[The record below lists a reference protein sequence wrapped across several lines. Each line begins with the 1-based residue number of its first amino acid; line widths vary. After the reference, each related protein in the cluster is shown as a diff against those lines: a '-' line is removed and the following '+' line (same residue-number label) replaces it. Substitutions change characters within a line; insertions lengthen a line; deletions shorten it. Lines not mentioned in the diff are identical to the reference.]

1 MINLS
6 LMRTFLCQKLSLNG
20 YQIWSYSPFEHKWGL
35 VAQQNVQANLLPD
48 TSIENSTFP
57 LDHQNYYL
65 LDFPENYKVAI
76 SFKDIKPL
84 FTKEDMEFLYYLLYP
99 VYSDLATKSK
109 EVKLKKLIDGVQNI
123 TSTLDLD
130 ELLTTML
137 DNVATVIPGADVS
150 SLWLY
155 SPSMD
160 RLVCRAYKGW
170 NKDIEK
176 VQYKVGESVCGK
188 TYQDGKTRFYISSLH
203 VKESM
208 KGMSKKNQQFL
219 KSAFP
224 YPKIHASV
232 TVPISFRNEIL
243 GVLSIH
249 RGKRVPHITKWDLQ
263 LLKGLSAQ
271 IAIAIEN
278 ARLFTEIKRKNQ
290 VLVKQNEVHST
301 LTQLS
306 IQNKGIE
313 TITQELNR
321 MLGLPVFFVD
331 LNENKFYKTSKMQTS
346 FLSMDEISRIC
357 SEKYDS
363 MYVDVIDNEVKSLFI
378 YPILVNRLCYACIVV
393 LVPRPLTQMEHII
406 VERGGSVLALE
417 LAKRQLLTEV
427 HNKKIHDFYS
437 DLLKNDN
444 PNLLYQ
450 QGQEHGI
457 DLKNDLFT
465 IKVELSNYQDPQNLQ
480 TTVHRFVSRMNHH
493 FRDEEKIIFGNHN
506 KVSILFSVKHPTERS
521 SIIKKL
527 NSILTEWEQNDGQKL
542 YAGIGMMYRGIEA
555 VKKSDSEANKALTY
569 LSSRKRTGSIEFSGI
584 GINRLFLNLS
594 NEEVDE
600 FLQEIFSPLAAHG
613 GRNSELEQTLL
624 SYMKWNR
631 NAAKTAEDL
640 HIHINTLYQRIRK
653 IEDTLGISL
662 EKPEDLLKM
671 QLAYHLRE
679 TFE

>member
-1 MINLS
+1 MI
-6 LMRTFLCQKLSLNG
+6 RTFLSQKLSLKD
-20 YQIWSYSPFEHKWGL
+20 YQIWAYSPFEQKWSL
-35 VAQQNVQANLLPD
+35 VIQQTVQTNPHPD

-65 LDFPENYKVAI
+65 LDFPENHKVAI
-76 SFKDIKPL
+76 SFKDMKPL
-84 FTKEDMEFLYYLLYP
+84 LTKEDMDFLNNLLFP
-99 VYSDLATKSK
+99 VYSELAAKSK
-109 EVKLKKLIDGVQNI
+109 EVKLQKLIDGVQNI

-155 SPSMD
+155 SPSID

-170 NKDIEK
+170 NKDIEQ
-176 VQYKVGESVCGK
+176 VQYKGGESDCEK
-188 TYQDGKTRFYISSLH
+188 TFQDGKTRFYISSLH

-208 KGMSKKNQQFL
+208 KGISKKNLQFL
-219 KSAFP
+219 QSAFP

-232 TVPISFRNEIL
+232 TVPVSFRNEIL

-249 RGKRVPHITKWDLQ
+249 RGKRVAHISKWDFQ
-263 LLKGLSAQ
+263 ILKGLSAQ

-278 ARLFTEIKRKNQ
+278 ARLFTEINRKNQ
-290 VLVKQNEVHST
+290 VLVTQNEVHST
-301 LTQLS
+301 LTLLS
-306 IQNKGIE
+306 IQNKGIQ

-321 MLGLPVFFVD
+321 MLGLPVLFVD
-331 LNENKFYKTSKMQTS
+331 FNGNKFYKGSKKQS
-346 FLSMDEISRIC
+346 SILSMDEITKIC

-363 MYVDVIDNEVKSLFI
+363 IYVDVIDTEFTSLFI
-378 YPILVNRLCYACIVV
+378 YPILVNRVCYACIIV
-393 LVPRPLTQMEHII
+393 LVPRQLTQMENII
-406 VERGGSVLALE
+406 VERGASVLALE
-417 LAKRQLLTEV
+417 LAKRQLLTEF

-437 DLLKNDN
+437 DLLKNENSDQ
-444 PNLLYQ
+444 LYQ
-450 QGQEHGI
+450 QGLEYGV
-457 DLKNDLFT
+457 DLNNDLFT
-465 IKVELSNYQDPQNLQ
+465 IKIELSNYNDPGTLQ
-480 TTVHRFVSRMNHH
+480 TTVHRFVSRMNYH
-493 FRDEEKIIFGNHN
+493 FREEAKIIFGNHN
-506 KVSILFSVKHPTERS
+506 KLSILFSVKHPSERTS
-521 SIIKKL
+521 VIKKI
-527 NSILTEWEQNDGQKL
+527 NSLLTEWEENDGQKM
-542 YAGIGMMYRGIEA
+542 YAGIGMTYKGIESI
-555 VKKSDSEANKALTY
+555 KKTDAEADKSLTY
-569 LSSRKRTGSIEFSGI
+569 LSSRKRTGSIEFSDI

-594 NEEVDE
+594 NEEVGE
-600 FLQEIFSPLAAHG
+600 FLQEIFTPLATHG

-624 SYMKWNR
+624 SYIKYNR

>member
-1 MINLS
+1 
-6 LMRTFLCQKLSLNG
+6 MRTFLSNKLSLKD
-20 YQIWSYSPFEHKWGL
+20 YQIWSYSPFDYKW
-35 VAQQNVQANLLPD
+35 VQVNHQNVHSNPLPD
-48 TSIENSTFP
+48 TSIENHTFP

-76 SFKDIKPL
+76 SFRDSKPL
-84 FTKEDMEFLYYLLYP
+84 LTKEEMEFLYYLLYP
-99 VYSDLATKSK
+99 VYSELATKSK

-137 DNVATVIPGADVS
+137 QTVATVIPGADVS
-150 SLWLY
+150 SLWMY
-155 SPSMD
+155 SHSID
-160 RLVCRAYKGW
+160 RLVCRAYIGW
-170 NKDIEK
+170 NKDIEQ

-188 TYQDGKTRFYISSLH
+188 TYEDGKTRYYISSLH

-208 KGMSKKNQQFL
+208 KGISEKNLQFL
-219 KSAFP
+219 NAAFP

-232 TVPISFRNEIL
+232 IVPISFRNEIL

-249 RGKRVPHITKWDLQ
+249 RGKRVPHIAKWDLQ
-263 LLKGLSAQ
+263 ILKGLSAQ

-278 ARLFTEIKRKNQ
+278 ARLFTEVYRKNQ

-313 TITQELNR
+313 TITQELNQ
-321 MLGLPVFFVD
+321 MLGLPVMFVD
-331 LNENKFYKTSKMQTS
+331 LNENKFYKTSKLNS
-346 FLSMDEISRIC
+346 SILSMDEISKIC
-357 SEKYDS
+357 ADKHDS
-363 MYVDVIDNEVKSLFI
+363 IYVDVIDTEMKSLFI
-378 YPILVNRLCYACIVV
+378 YPILVNRVCYASIVV
-393 LVPRPLTQMEHII
+393 LVPRQLTQMENII

-437 DLLKNDN
+437 DLLKNEN

-450 QGQEHGI
+450 QGLEYGI
-457 DLKNDLFT
+457 DLKNNLFT
-465 IKVELSNYQDPQNLQ
+465 IKVELSNHNELGTIQ
-480 TTVHRFVSRMNHH
+480 TPVHRFVSRMNYH
-493 FRDEEKIIFGNHN
+493 FREEEKIIFGNNN
-506 KVSILFSVKHPTERS
+506 KVSILFSVKHLSERS
-521 SIIKKL
+521 IVIKKL
-527 NSILTEWEQNDGQKL
+527 NTILTEWEQNDGKKL
-542 YAGIGMMYRGIEA
+542 YAGIGMMYKGIDSI
-555 VKKSDSEANKALTY
+555 KKTDADATKALTY
-569 LSSRKRTGSIEFSGI
+569 RSSQKRTGSIEFSEI

-594 NEEVDE
+594 NEEVEE
-600 FLQEIFSPLAAHG
+600 FLQEIFAPLATPG
-613 GRNSELEQTLL
+613 VRNSDLEQTLL
-624 SYMKWNR
+624 SFIKFNR

-640 HIHINTLYQRIRK
+640 HIHINTLYQRIKK